1 MPARSLAPKPEVT
14 TRDHVLD
21 VAERL
26 AQTRGFNGFSYADI
40 AAELGI
46 TKASLHYH
54 YPTKTDLGCALI
66 DRYGQRFGA
75 ALGQI
80 GATGLPA
87 SRQLAQ
93 YVELYAGVLRSDRLC
108 LCGMLAA
115 EYSTLPEPMQRAIRG
130 FFEGNEAWLARLLES
145 GRQAGELTFDGSAT
159 EAANALTCTLEGA
172 MLLARSYGDPARFET
187 AASRLLRAF
196 APASGRRTAGQT
208 VARSRSPGGRR
219 GS

>member
-1 MPARSLAPKPEVT
+1 MPAKSPAPKPEPT

-54 YPTKTDLGCALI
+54 YPTKADLGCALI

-75 ALGQI
+75 ALARI
-80 GATGLPA
+80 GATGRPA
-87 SRQLAQ
+87 PRQLEA
-93 YVELYAGVLRSDRLC
+93 YVQLYADVLHSDRLC

-115 EYSTLPEPMQRAIRG
+115 EYSTLPEPMRRAIRG
-130 FFEGNEAWLARLLES
+130 FFEDNEAWLARLLES
-145 GRQAGELTFDGSAT
+145 GRRAGELAFDGSAA

-172 MLLARSYGDPARFET
+172 MLLARSYGDASRFLT
-187 AASRLLRAF
+187 AAGRLLRDL
-196 APASGRRTAGQT
+196 APEAGNGRPPRRAAG
-208 VARSRSPGGRR
+208 RPR
-219 GS
+219 